1 MFLPATSAR
10 FSYQEDAVTAY
21 VISMMSITDAETY
34 RKYTDRTPP
43 IVEKYG
49 GKFLARGGDIL
60 TVEGE
65 EYKDRM
71 VILEFPSR
79 QHILDWFDDPEYQ
92 EAKVFRHASSNARIL
107 VIDGNDNTLDPD
119 PQL

>member
-1 MFLPATSAR
+1 MP
-10 FSYQEDAVTAY
+10 SYV
-21 VISMMSITDAETY
+21 VSMMSISDAKTY

-43 IVEKYG
+43 IVKKYG

-79 QHILDWFDDPEYQ
+79 QAILDWYADPDYE
-92 EAKVFRHASSNARIL
+92 EARAFRHASSDARIF
-107 VIDGNDNTLDPD
+107 VIDGNDNTDDPD
-119 PQL
+119 PKL

>member
-1 MFLPATSAR
+1 MP
-10 FSYQEDAVTAY
+10 AY
-21 VISMMSITDAETY
+21 VVSMMSISDAETY

-65 EYKDRM
+65 PYEDRM

-79 QHILDWFDDPEYQ
+79 QAILDWFADPDYQ
-92 EAKVFRHASSNARIL
+92 EAKAFRHASSEARIL
-107 VIDGNDNTLDPD
+107 VIDGSDNTLDPD
-119 PQL
+119 PKL

>member
-1 MFLPATSAR
+1 M
-10 FSYQEDAVTAY
+10 TAY
-21 VISMMSITDAETY
+21 VISMMSISDAQTY

-43 IVEKYG
+43 IVKRYG

-71 VILEFPSR
+71 VLLEFPSR
-79 QHILDWFDDPEYQ
+79 QDILDWFADPEYQ
-92 EAKVFRHASSNARIL
+92 QAKAFRHASSVARIL
-107 VIDGNDNTLDPD
+107 VIDGNENTLDPD
-119 PQL
+119 PKL

>member
-1 MFLPATSAR
+1 M
-10 FSYQEDAVTAY
+10 TAY
-21 VISMMSITDAETY
+21 VVSMMSISDPDTY

-43 IVEKYG
+43 IVRKYG
-49 GKFLARGGDIL
+49 GKFLARGGDVL

-65 EYKDRM
+65 KYDDRM

-79 QHILDWFDDPEYQ
+79 QAILDWYEDPEY
-92 EAKVFRHASSNARIL
+92 EAARVFRHASSEARIF

-119 PQL
+119 PNL

>member
-1 MFLPATSAR
+1 MP
-10 FSYQEDAVTAY
+10 AY
-21 VISMMSITDAETY
+21 VVSMMSISDPETY

-49 GKFLARGGDIL
+49 GKFLARGGEIL

-65 EYKDRM
+65 DYKDRM

-79 QHILDWFDDPEYQ
+79 QAILDWYADPEYE
-92 EAKVFRHASSNARIL
+92 EARAFRHASSEARIF

-119 PQL
+119 PNL

>member
-1 MFLPATSAR
+1 MP
-10 FSYQEDAVTAY
+10 SYV
-21 VISMMSITDAETY
+21 VSMMSISDAETY
-34 RKYTDRTPP
+34 RKYTNRTPP
-43 IVEKYG
+43 IVERHG

-79 QHILDWFDDPEYQ
+79 QAILDWFADPEYT
-92 EAKVFRHASSNARIL
+92 EAKAFRHASSSARIL
-107 VIDGNDNTLDPD
+107 VIDGDNNTLDPD
-119 PQL
+119 PKL

>member
-1 MFLPATSAR
+1 MP
-10 FSYQEDAVTAY
+10 AY
-21 VISMMSITDAETY
+21 VVSMMSISDADTY

-43 IVEKYG
+43 IVKRHG

-65 EYKDRM
+65 EYNDRM

-79 QHILDWFDDPEYQ
+79 QAILDWYADPEY
-92 EAKVFRHASSNARIL
+92 EDARVFRHASSDARIL
-107 VIDGNDNTLDPD
+107 VIDGNDNTQDPD
-119 PQL
+119 PKL

>member
-1 MFLPATSAR
+1 MP
-10 FSYQEDAVTAY
+10 AY
-21 VISMMSITDAETY
+21 VVSMMSISNAETY
-34 RKYTDRTPP
+34 REYTDRTPP
-43 IVEKYG
+43 IVKRYG

-79 QHILDWFDDPEYQ
+79 QNILDWFADPEYQ
-92 EAKVFRHASSNARIL
+92 EAKAYRHASSEARIL
-107 VIDGNDNTLDPD
+107 VIDGNENTLDPD
-119 PQL
+119 PKL

>member
-1 MFLPATSAR
+1 MA
-10 FSYQEDAVTAY
+10 AY
-21 VISMMSITDAETY
+21 VVSMMSIRDAETY

-49 GKFLARGGDIL
+49 GKFLARGGDVL
-60 TVEGE
+60 TVEGD

-79 QHILDWFDDPEYQ
+79 QAILDWFEDPDYQ
-92 EAKVFRHASSNARIL
+92 EAREFRHASSEARIL
-107 VIDGNDNTLDPD
+107 VIDGNDNTLNPD
-119 PQL
+119 PLL